1 MYFSVQV
8 IGGQY
13 NVEAAK
19 LCDEWVAYSAQNGD
33 CELVPENI
41 DKFETSLH
49 IKSKQTPTSRRAVSK
64 IKGRGR
70 GDGTFMYT
78 QENVHELYVE
88 KRNRERKKEREG
100 GRDGERERE
109 KNERRKGGRE

>member
-1 MYFSVQV
+1 MYFSVQEV
-8 IGGQY
+8 GRQY
-13 NVEAAK
+13 NLVATK

-49 IKSKQTPTSRRAVSK
+49 IKSKQTPTSRKAVSK
-64 IKGRGR
+64 TKGRGR

-88 KRNRERKKEREG
+88 KRNRERERKKEKEEG
-100 GRDGERERE
+100 TERERE
-109 KNERRKGGRE
+109 RKERRKGGRE